1 MEPIPVPA
9 PPKTAFNKDRP
20 VSDLLRAQLLHFQ
33 HVEQKRGI
41 QLDPALKRDLLTE
54 AGAAR
59 YIASMT
65 HAIRSQSQA
74 KPEGIALVPSA
85 GNPPSNV
92 STMPQRDSGLA
103 IAAAG
108 DSTPTPPSAVSDTK
122 SRNQS
127 RKRKKS

>member
-1 MEPIPVPA
+1 VEPIPVPA
-9 PPKTAFNKDRP
+9 PPKTAFNKNRS

-65 HAIRSQSQA
+65 RAIRSQSQS

-85 GNPPSNV
+85 GNPPSNL
-92 STMPQRDSGLA
+92 STMPQRDNGLA

-108 DSTPTPPSAVSDTK
+108 DSTPTGPPTK
-122 SRNQS
+122 SRSQS
-127 RKRKKS
+127 RKRKKP